1 MIVLIVLII
10 FAWIV
15 CAVITAGVL
24 MHIDPEEW
32 GRDLQVNMLFC
43 IAAWPMLVVAGIGY
57 VLLTKLSKLSMVVY
71 GFLDYI
77 RKGDE

>member
-1 MIVLIVLII
+1 MIVLII

-15 CAVITAGVL
+15 CAVITEGVL

-32 GRDLQVNMLFC
+32 EDDLQANMLFC
-43 IAAWPMLVVAGIGY
+43 IAMWPMLVIAGIGY
-57 VLLTKLSKLSMVVY
+57 VLLTQLSKLSMVVY